1 MVGKWSFTYMDVSEN
16 SGTPKSSILI
26 GCSVIDHPFWGT
38 PILETPIWSIWSFDY
53 FWGQNSTSISAT
65 ILPLAL
71 NPCLV
76 WKSRPA
82 VRRSPSQSCGTR
94 PSARPGE
101 RTLPGDMATWE
112 LWNVSKSI
120 RLIPLYIDCW
130 LVLTDMIRCISINL
144 HDWHQISNKP
154 MYREG
159 LIKATTWL
167 IERPMALRA
176 V

>member
-1 MVGKWSFTYMDVSEN
+1 MVGKWFFTFMDVSEN

-26 GCSVIDHPFWGT
+26 GCSLIDHPFWGT
-38 PILETPIWSIWSFDY
+38 PIFGNTHMVLWL

-65 ILPLAL
+65 TLPLAL

-101 RTLPGDMATWE
+101 RTLPGDMATWP
-112 LWNVSKSI
+112 LWNVRK
-120 RLIPLYIDCW
+120 LIGIDW
-130 LVLTDMIRCISINL
+130 YD
-144 HDWHQISNKP
+144 P
-154 MYREG
+154 MY
-159 LIKATTWL
+159 LYQPTWLASNIKQAYVQRRPNQSVTTWP
-167 IERPMALRA
+167 IERLMALRA